1 MLGAASPLVFAL
13 RDGRPIFAKRL
24 RRLLRKCQIAAVP
37 HGFRS
42 SFRDWAAEETDHP
55 REVVEAALA
64 HVVGNKVDAAY
75 RRTDLFERRR
85 RLMDDWATYLAG
97 ERGTRRPHRSDDPA
111 GLVIGSVASRVAHVS
126 QPTLWGHAS
135 RVPGRGWR
143 GGCAPSDP
151 PNGNGTSWTLDAGG
165 GLAPLP
171 SRRRVLMADR
181 RTVAA
186 GRFVAENH

>member
-1 MLGAASPLVFAL
+1 MVEKCSVPSWHIAMPPGGGVHPIVRSHESAYPLGPRFA
-13 RDGRPIFAKRL
+13 G
-24 RRLLRKCQIAAVP
+24 
-37 HGFRS
+37 
-42 SFRDWAAEETDHP
+42 P
-55 REVVEAALA
+55 RQGLA
-64 HVVGNKVDAAY
+64 
-75 RRTDLFERRR
+75 
-85 RLMDDWATYLAG
+85 
-97 ERGTRRPHRSDDPA
+97 
-111 GLVIGSVASRVAHVS
+111 
-126 QPTLWGHAS
+126 
-135 RVPGRGWR
+135 